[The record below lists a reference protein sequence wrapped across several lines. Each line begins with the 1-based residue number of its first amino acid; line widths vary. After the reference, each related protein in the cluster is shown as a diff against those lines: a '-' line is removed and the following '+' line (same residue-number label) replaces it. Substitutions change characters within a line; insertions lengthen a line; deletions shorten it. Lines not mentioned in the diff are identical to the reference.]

1 MSLSEVSEQMPA
13 SQKRFKAIVTWMDAV
28 AESMGTGKAQLD
40 TMGREYLRFEFA
52 GFGEFEIGPGKR
64 FRKQIF
70 HV

>member
-1 MSLSEVSEQMPA
+1 
-13 SQKRFKAIVTWMDAV
+13 MDAAA

-40 TMGREYLRFEFA
+40 TMGESLLRSLRFEFA